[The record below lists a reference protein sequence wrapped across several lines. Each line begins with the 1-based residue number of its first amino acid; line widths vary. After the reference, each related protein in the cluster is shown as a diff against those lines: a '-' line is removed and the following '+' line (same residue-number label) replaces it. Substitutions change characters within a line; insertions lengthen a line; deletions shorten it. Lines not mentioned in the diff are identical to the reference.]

1 MEHISEFVADISG
14 FMWGWPLLIL
24 LLGTHLFLT
33 FRLKFIQRYIGK
45 AIRLSV
51 KKDADSK
58 GDISQF
64 SALATSLAATI
75 GTGNI
80 IGVATAVALGGPG
93 AVLWVWITG
102 VLGIATKYGEGLL
115 AIKYRKKNPDGSFSG
130 GPMYAL
136 EYGLKSK
143 LLAVLFAVFTAIAA
157 LGIGASVQANALA
170 SVMKESFGVNEW
182 YVGIALFFLVG
193 IIIIGGIKSISRVC
207 DKLVPFMAI
216 FYVVGCLAILISGYE
231 TLLSTLG
238 LIVTSAFTGH
248 AAVGGFA
255 GSTIIMAARYGVA
268 RGLFSN
274 ESGLGSAPIVAAV
287 AQTRNPVRQAL
298 VSSSGTFWDTVIV
311 CALTGLVL
319 VNTGAWHTGKEGVQI
334 THHAFETTFFGY
346 GGYFLCIALVT
357 FSFST
362 IIGWAYY
369 AEKSIEYLWGQKS
382 VIYYKGAYLLMVF
395 AGTILSLNL
404 VWNLSDIFNGLMA
417 IPNLIALLLLSGV
430 IVSETKKYL
439 WNGSIDDFDADH
451 PDRFSKH

>member
-1 MEHISEFVADISG
+1 MEQITTFISETASFL
-14 FMWGWPLLIL
+14 WGWPLLVM

-33 FRLKFIQRYIGK
+33 FRLRFIQRYVGK
-45 AIRLSV
+45 AIKLSISR
-51 KKDADSK
+51 DDGSH
-58 GDISQF
+58 GEISQF

-80 IGVATAVALGGPG
+80 IGVATAVSLGGPG

-102 VLGIATKYGEGLL
+102 VFGIATKYSEGLL
-115 AIKYRKKNPDGSFSG
+115 AIKYRKKNADGSFSG

-143 LLAVLFAVFTAIAA
+143 FLGALFAIFTAIAA
-157 LGIGASVQANALA
+157 FGIGASVQANSMASALN
-170 SVMKESFGVNEW
+170 ESFGFDKM
-182 YVGIALFFLVG
+182 YVGIVLLVLTG
-193 IIIIGGIKSISRVC
+193 AIIIGGIKSIARVC
-207 DKLVPFMAI
+207 DKLVPFMAV
-216 FYVVGCLAILISGYE
+216 FYVAGCLLILILGYA
-231 TLLSTLG
+231 TVWDSLV
-238 LIVTSAFTGH
+238 LIVKSAFTGH

-255 GSTIIMAARYGVA
+255 GSTVMMAARYGVA

-298 VSSSGTFWDTVIV
+298 VSSSGTFWDTVII

-319 VNTGAWHTGKEGVQI
+319 VNTGAWAEGKEGIAI
-334 THHAFETTFFGY
+334 TQHAFGHYFSHY
-346 GGYFLCIALVT
+346 GSIFLAISLVT

-369 AEKSIEYLWGQKS
+369 AEKSVEYLFGKKS
-382 VIYYKGAYLLMVF
+382 ILPYKALYLVMVF
-395 AGTILSLNL
+395 LGTILSLDV
-404 VWNLSDIFNGLMA
+404 VWNLGDIFNGLMA
-417 IPNLIALLLLSGV
+417 IPNLICLVLLSGV

-439 WNGSIDDFDADH
+439 WDGRLDEGGMN
-451 PDRFSKH
+451 

>member
-1 MEHISEFVADISG
+1 MEKFSTLIGDVAN
-14 FMWGWPLLIL
+14 FMWGWPLLIM

-33 FRLKFIQRYIGK
+33 FRLRFIQRYIGK

-51 KKDADSK
+51 KKDEGSS

-93 AVLWVWITG
+93 AVFWVWLTG
-102 VLGIATKYGEGLL
+102 VFGIATKYAEGLL
-115 AIKYRKKNPDGSFSG
+115 AIKYRKQNPDGSFSG

-143 LLAVLFAVFTAIAA
+143 FLAVLFSVFTAIAA
-157 LGIGASVQANALA
+157 FGIGAAVQANSMAA
-170 SVMKESFGVNEW
+170 SLNESFGFNKI
-182 YVGIALFFLVG
+182 YIGIVLFILTAM
-193 IIIIGGIKSISRVC
+193 IIIGGIKTISKVC

-216 FYVVGCLAILISGYE
+216 FYVLGCLIILILGYD
-231 TLLSTLG
+231 TLLSSLV
-238 LIVTSAFTGH
+238 LILKSAFTGH

-255 GSTIIMAARYGVA
+255 GSTILMAARYGVA

-298 VSSSGTFWDTVIV
+298 VSSSGTFWDTVII

-319 VNTGAWHTGKEGVQI
+319 VNTGAWSTGKEGVQI
-334 THHAFETTFFGY
+334 TQHAFAHFFYGY
-346 GGYFLCIALVT
+346 GSIFLCISLVT
-357 FSFST
+357 FTFST

-369 AEKSIEYLWGQKS
+369 AEKSVEYLFGKKA
-382 VIYYKGAYLLMVF
+382 VIYYKFLYLIMVF
-395 AGTILSLNL
+395 LGTVLSLNV
-404 VWNLSDIFNGLMA
+404 VWNLGDIFNGLMA
-417 IPNLIALLLLSGV
+417 IPNLICLVLLSGV

-439 WNGSIDDFDADH
+439 WEDKMDDFEKD
-451 PDRFSKH
+451 